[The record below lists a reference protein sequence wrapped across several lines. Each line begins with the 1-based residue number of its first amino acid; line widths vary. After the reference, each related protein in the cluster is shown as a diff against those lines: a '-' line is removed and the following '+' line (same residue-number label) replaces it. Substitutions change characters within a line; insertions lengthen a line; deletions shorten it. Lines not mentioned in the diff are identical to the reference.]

1 MNHYITLEEAKL
13 TKKHYENFP
22 VATFLF
28 PKKNRNAAT
37 ILYLFARTADDIAD
51 EGSMKKNQRL
61 ILLNNYQENID
72 KIKNNNSDIPDLF
85 KDIDKIIRN
94 YSIPIK
100 LFESFLIAFKQDVIK
115 NKYKNFNELIGY
127 CNNAA
132 SPAGQMILG
141 LFQSNSKENITY
153 SNYICQ
159 ALALIG
165 MTQDFHEDHLKGRLY
180 IPADE
185 MKKFNLKE
193 SDIKNL
199 QFTSD
204 WELFKKFWLSRIE
217 LLLNKGAPLET
228 KTHGRLRLQV
238 RIMIAAARLLLKRME
253 DDRCNLFLS
262 PAKLTKIDWVILLCR
277 CILIR

>member
-61 ILLNNYQENID
+61 ILLNNYQDNID

-94 YSIPIK
+94 YSIPIE

-115 NKYKNFNELIGY
+115 NKYKNFSELIGY

-132 SPAGQMILG
+132 SPAGQMILC
-141 LFQSNSKENITY
+141 LFQSDSKENITY

-165 MTQDFHEDHLKGRLY
+165 MTQDFHEDYLKGRLY
-180 IPADE
+180 IPTDE

-217 LLLNKGAPLET
+217 LLINKGVPLEI
-228 KTHGRLRLQV
+228 KTYGRLRLQV
-238 RIMIAAARLLLKRME
+238 RVMIAAARLLLKRMKE
-253 DDRCNLFLS
+253 ERCNLFLS
-262 PAKLTKIDWVILLCR
+262 PPKLTKIDWVILLCR
-277 CILIR
+277 CILIK

>member
-72 KIKNNNSDIPDLF
+72 KIKKNNSDIPDLF

-94 YSIPIK
+94 YSIPIE
-100 LFESFLIAFKQDVIK
+100 LFDRFLTAFKQDVIK
-115 NKYKNFNELIGY
+115 NKYKNFNELIRY

-132 SPAGQMILG
+132 SPAGQMILS
-141 LFQSNSKENITY
+141 LFQSDSKENITY

-165 MTQDFHEDHLKGRLY
+165 MTQDFHEDYLKGRLY

-185 MKKFNLKE
+185 MKKFDLKE

-217 LLLNKGAPLET
+217 LLLNKGVPLEV

-238 RIMIAAARLLLKRME
+238 RVMIAAARLLLKRME
-253 DDRCNLFLS
+253 EDRYNLFLS
-262 PAKLTKIDWVILLCR
+262 PPKLTKIDWVILLCR

>member
-28 PKKNRNAAT
+28 PKKHRDAAT
-37 ILYLFARTADDIAD
+37 ILYLFARSADDIAD
-51 EGSMKKNQRL
+51 EGNITKKQRL
-61 ILLNNYQENID
+61 ISLNNYQKNIN
-72 KIKNNNSDIPDLF
+72 KIKNNDTDIPSLF
-85 KDIDKIIRN
+85 KDIDKIINN
-94 YSIPIK
+94 YSIPVK
-100 LFESFLIAFKQDVIK
+100 LFEKFLKAFKQDVVK
-115 NKYKNFNELIGY
+115 NKYKNFNELIDY

-132 SPAGQMILG
+132 CPAGQMILG

-165 MTQDFHEDHLKGRLY
+165 ITQDIHEDYLKGRIY
-180 IPADE
+180 IPFEE

-193 SDIKNL
+193 SDIKINN
-199 QFTSD
+199 FTSD
-204 WELFKKFWLSRIE
+204 WELFINFWLSRIE
-217 LLLNKGAPLET
+217 LILERGIPLET
-228 KTHGRLRLQV
+228 KTRGRLRLQV
-238 RIMIAAARLLLKRME
+238 RIMIAAASLLLKRMKKE
-253 DDRCNLFLS
+253 KFNSFS
-262 PAKLTKIDWVILLCR
+262 SASKLTRIDWAILLCR

>member
-94 YSIPIK
+94 YSIPIE

-115 NKYKNFNELIGY
+115 NKYKNFSELIGY

-141 LFQSNSKENITY
+141 LFRSNSKENITY

-165 MTQDFHEDHLKGRLY
+165 MTQDFHEDYLKGRLY
-180 IPADE
+180 IPTDE

-217 LLLNKGAPLET
+217 LLINKGVPLEI
-228 KTHGRLRLQV
+228 KTYGRLRLQV
-238 RIMIAAARLLLKRME
+238 RVMIAAARLLLKRMKE
-253 DDRCNLFLS
+253 ERCNLFLS
-262 PAKLTKIDWVILLCR
+262 PPKLTKIDWVILLCR
-277 CILIR
+277 CILIK